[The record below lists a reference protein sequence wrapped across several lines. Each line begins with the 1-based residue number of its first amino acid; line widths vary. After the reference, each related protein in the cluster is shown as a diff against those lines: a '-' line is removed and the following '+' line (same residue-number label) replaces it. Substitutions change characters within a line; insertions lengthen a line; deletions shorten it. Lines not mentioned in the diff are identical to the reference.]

1 MVFALI
7 SYCWFRVFFSIFIRQ
22 SRYFRQDARLGDIL
36 LHFWCYVVWVR
47 ILKYTWITIFYIF
60 IQISYSIVRKIQ
72 NSVFPSFLKP
82 NVLLP
87 IVFFLFNTID
97 HLNSTTF
104 VPTRNSTVSRK
115 VRLSRIVPLLMVH
128 SNSSNGTGL
137 VRSIINLDS
146 KCILLH
152 YVEHFIFFSSIWSSS
167 EIPFGWF

>member
-1 MVFALI
+1 MLGWVM
-7 SYCWFRVFFSIFIRQ
+7 
-22 SRYFRQDARLGDIL
+22 SRTSLSLLHIL
-36 LHFWCYVVWVR
+36 LHFWCYVVWVK
-47 ILKYTWITIFYIF
+47 ILNYYILYFHSDFIFY
-60 IQISYSIVRKIQ
+60 SSKNTELCV
-72 NSVFPSFLKP
+72 SFFLEAER
-82 NVLLP
+82 P
-87 IVFFLFNTID
+87 IAYCFFLFNTID